1 MIHRILLLTTISLL
15 FLSSCIKYSP
25 YEIRLEEEEHQIN
38 KKNINQ
44 LLQIVKKDTLT
55 IAFTSDAQRFY
66 DETLLLVEAI
76 NKDKSIDFM
85 LFGGDMTDFGLAQ
98 EFQTMNSIFE
108 RLNIPYVSIIGNHD
122 YNYNGQEIFAQMFGP
137 LNLSFDLQGFRFV
150 LCNTNSREVGWN
162 GQVPNILWIE
172 EQLADTANYYG
183 AIVLNHV
190 PPGNSDFDPNLED
203 DFTNTLH
210 FAGKTM
216 MQLNGHNH
224 DFATSYPYYGDIHYL
239 NSASPQK
246 KMFIKIKIWKN
257 STPQSSHSFEIIKF

>member
-1 MIHRILLLTTISLL
+1 MINRTLLFTTISLL

-25 YEIRLEEEEHQIN
+25 YDIRLEEHEHDIN
-38 KKNINQ
+38 QKNINRI
-44 LLQIVKKDTLT
+44 LQIAEKDTLT
-55 IAFTSDAQRFY
+55 IALTGDAQRFY

-76 NKDKSIDFM
+76 NKDRSIDFM
-85 LFGGDMTDFGLAQ
+85 LFSGDMTDFGLTLEYQAI
-98 EFQTMNSIFE
+98 NSIFE
-108 RLNIPYVSIIGNHD
+108 TLNVPYVSVIGNHD

-137 LNLSFDLQGFRFV
+137 LNFSFDLQGFRFV
-150 LCNTNSREVGWN
+150 FCNTNSREVGWD
-162 GQVPNILWIE
+162 GHVPNIPWIE

-183 AIVLNHV
+183 AIVVNHV
-190 PPGNSDFDPNLED
+190 PPDNIDFDPDLED
-203 DFTNTLH
+203 DFTDALH

-224 DFATSYPYYGDIHYL
+224 DFGAGYPYYGDIHYI

-257 STPQSSHSFEIIKF
+257 SSPQNSHSFEIIKF